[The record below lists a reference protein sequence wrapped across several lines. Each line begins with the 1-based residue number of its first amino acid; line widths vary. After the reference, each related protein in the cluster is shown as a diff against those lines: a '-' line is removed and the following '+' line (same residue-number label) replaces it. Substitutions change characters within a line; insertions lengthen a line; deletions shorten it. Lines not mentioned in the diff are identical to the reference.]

1 MIWLTWRQFRT
12 QAAVVFAAVA
22 VLAAVLAV
30 TGPHLADLYR
40 TAGSGLVDQVSS
52 ADQALYYTGLLVV
65 LAVPAVIGMFWGA
78 PLISRELET
87 GTHYLAW
94 NQGVTR
100 TRWLATKLGLGTA
113 ASMTAAGLTSL
124 AVSWWSSPI
133 DRAVDGGGPTDTYF
147 ARIDPVAFAARGV
160 VPMAHAAFAFV
171 LGVALGL
178 VIRRTLPAMA
188 TTFALYAAV
197 QIVVPLWI
205 RSHLAAPDRTTVP
218 IEPDGAPIS
227 VQNEA
232 GEIIA
237 HLDDVPGAWVTS
249 QQTLNAAGQPAPVP
263 SSFPDCLRTESGPPT
278 LEQFER
284 CIADLGA
291 LGYQQQVTFQP
302 AGNFWALQWAE
313 TGLYLG
319 LALALTGFC
328 AWWIRRR
335 VT

>member
-12 QAAVVFAAVA
+12 QAALMSAAVA
-22 VLAAVLAV
+22 ALAVTLAV
-30 TGPHLADLYR
+30 TGPQLADLYR
-40 TAGSGLVDQVSS
+40 AAGSSLVDRLSS
-52 ADQALYYTGLLVV
+52 SDQTLYYTGLLVV

-100 TRWLATKLGLGTA
+100 TRWLATKLGLGATA
-113 ASMTAAGLTSL
+113 AMTAAGLAAL

-133 DRAVDGGGPTDTYF
+133 DRAVNGGGATDTYF
-147 ARIDPVAFAARGV
+147 PRLDPVAFAARGV

-188 TTFALYAAV
+188 TTLVVYVTV
-197 QIVVPLWI
+197 QISVPLWL
-205 RSHLAAPDRTTVP
+205 RPYLAATDRITVP
-218 IEPDGAPIS
+218 IEPGGAPIS
-227 VQNEA
+227 IQEGA
-232 GEIIA
+232 KEIVA
-237 HLDDVPGAWVTS
+237 HPEVPGAWETS
-249 QQTLNAAGQPAPVP
+249 QQTLDAAGQPVPVP
-263 SSFPDCLRTESGPPT
+263 SSFADCLRTESGPPT
-278 LEQFER
+278 AQQFDG
-284 CIADLGA
+284 CLPDLGA
-291 LGYQQQVTFQP
+291 QGYKQQVTYQP
-302 AGNFWALQWAE
+302 PGNFWALQWAE

-328 AWWIRRR
+328 IWWIRRR
-335 VT
+335 LT

>member
-1 MIWLTWRQFRT
+1 MIWLTWRQFRV
-12 QAAVVFAAVA
+12 QATVVFAAVA
-22 VLAAVLAV
+22 ALAAILAV
-30 TGPHLADLYR
+30 TGPQLADLYR
-40 TAGSGLVDQVSS
+40 TSGSGLVDQVSGS
-52 ADQALYYTGLLVV
+52 EQALYYTGLLVV
-65 LAVPAVIGMFWGA
+65 LAVPVVIGMFWGA

-87 GTHYLAW
+87 GTHCLAW

-100 TRWLATKLGLGTA
+100 TRWLAAKLGLGAA

-133 DRAVDGGGPTDTYF
+133 DRAVNGGGATDTYF
-147 ARIDPVAFAARGV
+147 RRLDPVAFAARGV

-197 QIVVPLWI
+197 QIAVPMWI
-205 RSHLAAPDRTTVP
+205 RSHLAAADRITVP
-218 IEPDGAPIS
+218 IKPGGAPIS
-227 VQNEA
+227 IQDGARQIV
-232 GEIIA
+232 A
-237 HLDDVPGAWVTS
+237 HLEEVPGAWVTS
-249 QQTLNAAGQPAPVP
+249 QQTLNAAGRPAPVP
-263 SSFPDCLRTESGPPT
+263 SSFADCLRTESGPPT
-278 LEQFER
+278 LEQVDR
-284 CIADLGA
+284 CVAHLGA
-291 LGYQQQVTFQP
+291 LGYQQQVTYQP

-319 LALALTGFC
+319 LTLALTGFC

>member
-12 QAAVVFAAVA
+12 QAAVMFAAVA
-22 VLAAVLAV
+22 ALAATLVV
-30 TGPHLADLYR
+30 TGPQLADLYR
-40 TAGSGLVDQVSS
+40 AAGSGLVDQVSS
-52 ADQALYYTGLLVV
+52 SDQTLYYTGLLVV

-78 PLISRELET
+78 PLIARELET

-100 TRWLATKLGLGTA
+100 TRWLATKLGLGAA

-133 DRAVDGGGPTDTYF
+133 DRAVNGGGATDTYF
-147 ARIDPVAFAARGV
+147 PRLDPVAFAARGV

-197 QIVVPLWI
+197 QIVVPMWI
-205 RSHLAAPDRTTVP
+205 RPHLAATDQTTVP
-218 IEPDGAPIS
+218 IEPGGAPIS
-227 VQNEA
+227 IQEGAKQIV
-232 GEIIA
+232 A
-237 HLDDVPGAWVTS
+237 HPEVPGAWETS
-249 QQTLNAAGQPAPVP
+249 QQTLNAAGQPSTVP
-263 SSFPDCLRTESGPPT
+263 SSFADCLHTESGPPT
-278 LEQFER
+278 LQQFDR
-284 CIADLGA
+284 CVADLGA
-291 LGYQQQVTFQP
+291 LGYKQQVTYQP
-302 AGNFWALQWAE
+302 ADNFWALQWAE

>member
-30 TGPHLADLYR
+30 TGPQLADLYR
-40 TAGSGLVDQVSS
+40 TAGSGLVDQVSR

-65 LAVPAVIGMFWGA
+65 LAVPTVIGMFWGA

-100 TRWLATKLGLGTA
+100 TRWLAAKLGLGTA
-113 ASMTAAGLTSL
+113 ASMAAAGLTSL

-133 DRAVDGGGPTDTYF
+133 DRAVNGGGPTDTYF

-160 VPMAHAAFAFV
+160 VPLAHAAFAFV

-197 QIVVPLWI
+197 QIVVPMWI
-205 RSHLAAPDRTTVP
+205 RPHLAAPDRTTVP

-227 VQNEA
+227 VQDEA

-237 HLDDVPGAWVTS
+237 HLDEVPGAWVTS

-291 LGYQQQVTFQP
+291 LGYKQQVTYQP

-313 TGLYLG
+313 TGLFLG

-328 AWWIRRR
+328 VWWIRRR

>member
-12 QAAVVFAAVA
+12 QAAVVYAAVA
-22 VLAAVLAV
+22 ALAATLAV
-30 TGPHLADLYR
+30 TGPRLSDLYR
-40 TAGSGLVDQVSS
+40 TAGSSLVDQVSS
-52 ADQALYYTGLLVV
+52 ADQTLYYAGLSAV

-100 TRWLATKLGLGTA
+100 TRWLATKLGLGVV

-124 AVSWWSSPI
+124 VVSWWSSPI
-133 DRAVDGGGPTDTYF
+133 DRAVNGGGATDTYF
-147 ARIDPVAFAARGV
+147 PRLDPVAFAARGV

-197 QIVVPLWI
+197 QISVPMWI
-205 RSHLAAPDRTTVP
+205 RTHLATAERAIVP
-218 IEPDGAPIS
+218 IEPGGAPIS
-227 VQNEA
+227 IQDGA
-232 GEIIA
+232 KEIVA
-237 HLDDVPGAWVTS
+237 HLEEVPGSWVVS

-263 SSFPDCLRTESGPPT
+263 SSFADCLHTVSGPPT
-278 LEQFER
+278 LQQFDR
-284 CIADLGA
+284 CVGDLDA
-291 LGYQQQVTFQP
+291 LGYQQQVTYQP

>member
-22 VLAAVLAV
+22 ALAAVLAV
-30 TGPHLADLYR
+30 TGPHLAGLYR

-113 ASMTAAGLTSL
+113 ASMAAAGLTSL

-160 VPMAHAAFAFV
+160 APLAHAAFAFV
-171 LGVALGL
+171 LGVVLGL

-197 QIVVPLWI
+197 QIVVPMWI

-227 VQNEA
+227 VQDEA

-291 LGYQQQVTFQP
+291 LGYKQQVTYQP

>member
-12 QAAVVFAAVA
+12 QAAVMFAAVA
-22 VLAAVLAV
+22 ALAATLAV
-30 TGPHLADLYR
+30 TGPQLADLYR
-40 TAGSGLVDQVSS
+40 TAGSSLVDQVSS
-52 ADQALYYTGLLVV
+52 SDQTVYYAGLVMV

-100 TRWLATKLGLGTA
+100 TRWLATKLGLGA
-113 ASMTAAGLTSL
+113 AAAMTTAGLAAL

-133 DRAVDGGGPTDTYF
+133 DRAVNGGGATDTYF
-147 ARIDPVAFAARGV
+147 PRLDPVAFAARGV

-178 VIRRTLPAMA
+178 IIRRTLPAMA
-188 TTFALYAAV
+188 TTLVVYAAV
-197 QIVVPLWI
+197 QISVPMWV
-205 RSHLAAPDRTTVP
+205 RPHLAAPDRTTVP
-218 IEPDGAPIS
+218 IEPGGAPIS
-227 VQNEA
+227 IQEGAKQIVVHPE
-232 GEIIA
+232 
-237 HLDDVPGAWVTS
+237 VPGAWETS
-249 QQTLNAAGQPAPVP
+249 QQTLNAAGQPSSVP
-263 SSFPDCLRTESGPPT
+263 SPFADCLHTESGPPT
-278 LEQFER
+278 LQQFDR
-284 CIADLGA
+284 CLADLGA
-291 LGYQQQVTFQP
+291 LGYKQQVTYQP
-302 AGNFWALQWAE
+302 AGNFWTLQWAE

-335 VT
+335 LT

>member
-22 VLAAVLAV
+22 AFAAALAV
-30 TGPHLADLYR
+30 TGPQLAGLYR
-40 TAGSGLVDQVSS
+40 TAGSSLVDQVSS
-52 ADQALYYTGLLVV
+52 SDQSVYYAGLLIV

-100 TRWLATKLGLGTA
+100 TRWLATKLGLGA
-113 ASMTAAGLTSL
+113 AAAMTAAGLTSL

-133 DRAVDGGGPTDTYF
+133 DRAVNGGGATDTYF
-147 ARIDPVAFAARGV
+147 PRLDPVAFAARGV

-188 TTFALYAAV
+188 TTLVVYAAV
-197 QIVVPLWI
+197 QISVPLWL
-205 RSHLAAPDRTTVP
+205 RPHLAATERTTVP
-218 IEPDGAPIS
+218 IEPGGAPIS
-227 VQNEA
+227 IQEGAKQIVTHPE
-232 GEIIA
+232 
-237 HLDDVPGAWVTS
+237 VPGAWVTS
-249 QQTLNAAGQPAPVP
+249 QQTLNAAGQPVPVP
-263 SSFPDCLRTESGPPT
+263 SSFADCLRTESGPPT
-278 LEQFER
+278 LQQFDR
-284 CIADLGA
+284 CLADLGA
-291 LGYQQQVTFQP
+291 LGYQQQVTYHP

-335 VT
+335 LT

>member
-12 QAAVVFAAVA
+12 QAAVLFAAVA
-22 VLAAVLAV
+22 ALAATLAV
-30 TGPHLADLYR
+30 TGPQLAGLYR
-40 TAGSGLVDQVSS
+40 TAGSDLVDQVSS
-52 ADQALYYTGLLVV
+52 SDQTLYYTGLAVV

-78 PLISRELET
+78 PLISRELEA

-100 TRWLATKLGLGTA
+100 TRWLATKLGLGA
-113 ASMTAAGLTSL
+113 AGSITAAGLAAL

-133 DRAVDGGGPTDTYF
+133 DRAVNGGAETDTYF
-147 ARIDPVAFAARGV
+147 PRLDPVAFAARGV

-178 VIRRTLPAMA
+178 VIRRTLAAMA
-188 TTFALYAAV
+188 TTLVAYAAV
-197 QIVVPLWI
+197 QITVPMWI
-205 RSHLAAPDRTTVP
+205 RPHLVASDQTTVP
-218 IEPDGAPIS
+218 ITTGIPIS
-227 VQNEA
+227 IQEGA
-232 GEIIA
+232 KEIVA
-237 HLDDVPGAWVTS
+237 QAEVPGAWETS
-249 QQTLNAAGQPAPVP
+249 QQTLNAAGQRSSLP
-263 SSFPDCLRTESGPPT
+263 SSFAECLRPESGSPT
-278 LEQFER
+278 ARQIDG

-291 LGYQQQVTFQP
+291 QGYQQQVTYQP
-302 AGNFWALQWAE
+302 ARNFWALQWAE
-313 TGLYLG
+313 TGLYIA

>member
-12 QAAVVFAAVA
+12 QAAVMFAAVA
-22 VLAAVLAV
+22 ALAATLAV
-30 TGPHLADLYR
+30 TGPQLADLYR
-40 TAGSGLVDQVSS
+40 AAGSSLVDQLPSS
-52 ADQALYYTGLLVV
+52 DQTLYYAGLLVV
-65 LAVPAVIGMFWGA
+65 LAVPVAIGMFWGA

-100 TRWLATKLGLGTA
+100 TRWLATKLGLGAA
-113 ASMTAAGLTSL
+113 ASMTAAGLAAL

-133 DRAVDGGGPTDTYF
+133 DRAVNGGGATDTYF
-147 ARIDPVAFAARGV
+147 SQLDPVAFAARGV

-197 QIVVPLWI
+197 QIVVPMWI
-205 RSHLAAPDRTTVP
+205 RPHLAAADRTTVP
-218 IEPDGAPIS
+218 IEPGGAPIS
-227 VQNEA
+227 IQDGAEQIV
-232 GEIIA
+232 A
-237 HLDDVPGAWVTS
+237 HLEEVPGSWVTF

-263 SSFPDCLRTESGPPT
+263 SSFADCLHTESGPPA
-278 LEQFER
+278 LQQVDR
-284 CIADLGA
+284 CVADLGA
-291 LGYQQQVTFQP
+291 LGYKQQVTYQP

-335 VT
+335 LT

>member
-22 VLAAVLAV
+22 ALAATLAV
-30 TGPHLADLYR
+30 TGPQLADLYR
-40 TAGSGLVDQVSS
+40 TAGSGLVDQVSRS
-52 ADQALYYTGLLVV
+52 DQTLYYTGLLVV

-78 PLISRELET
+78 PLIARELET

-100 TRWLATKLGLGTA
+100 TRWLATKLGLGAA
-113 ASMTAAGLTSL
+113 ASMAAAGLTSL

-133 DRAVDGGGPTDTYF
+133 DRAVNGGGATDTYF
-147 ARIDPVAFAARGV
+147 PRLDPVAFASRGA

-188 TTFALYAAV
+188 TTFAVYTAV
-197 QIVVPLWI
+197 QIVVPTWI
-205 RSHLAAPDRTTVP
+205 RPHLATADRTILP
-218 IEPDGAPIS
+218 IEPGAAPIS
-227 VQNEA
+227 IQDGA
-232 GEIIA
+232 KEIVA
-237 HLDDVPGAWVTS
+237 HLEEVPGAWVTS

-263 SSFPDCLRTESGPPT
+263 SAFADCLRTESGPPA
-278 LEQFER
+278 LQQVEG
-284 CIADLGA
+284 CVADLGA
-291 LGYQQQVTFQP
+291 LGYQQQVTYQP

>member
-12 QAAVVFAAVA
+12 QAAVMSAAVA
-22 VLAAVLAV
+22 VLAATLAV
-30 TGPHLADLYR
+30 TGPQLADLYR
-40 TAGSGLVDQVSS
+40 TAGSSLVDQVSS
-52 ADQALYYTGLLVV
+52 SDQTLYYTGLLVV

-100 TRWLATKLGLGTA
+100 TRWLATKLGLGAA
-113 ASMTAAGLTSL
+113 ASMTAAGLAAL

-133 DRAVDGGGPTDTYF
+133 DQAVNGGGATDTYF
-147 ARIDPVAFAARGV
+147 PRLDPVAFAARGV

-178 VIRRTLPAMA
+178 VIRRTLAAMA
-188 TTFALYAAV
+188 TTLVAYTAV
-197 QIVVPLWI
+197 QITVPMWI
-205 RSHLAAPDRTTVP
+205 RPHLAASDQTTVP
-218 IEPDGAPIS
+218 ITTGIPIS
-227 VQNEA
+227 IQEDAKEVV
-232 GEIIA
+232 A
-237 HLDDVPGAWVTS
+237 HPEVPGAWETS
-249 QQTLNAAGQPAPVP
+249 QQTLNAAGQPSSLP
-263 SSFPDCLRTESGPPT
+263 SSFAECIRTESGSPT
-278 LEQFER
+278 AQQFDG

-291 LGYQQQVTFQP
+291 QGYQQQVTYQP
-302 AGNFWALQWAE
+302 AGNFWTLQWAE
-313 TGLYLG
+313 TGLYLAI
-319 LALALTGFC
+319 ALALTGFC

>member
-12 QAAVVFAAVA
+12 QAAVMFAAVA
-22 VLAAVLAV
+22 FLTAALAV
-30 TGPHLADLYR
+30 TGPQLSDLYR
-40 TAGSGLVDQVSS
+40 TAGSSLVDQVASS
-52 ADQALYYTGLLVV
+52 DQTLYYIGLLVV

-78 PLISRELET
+78 PLIARELET

-100 TRWLATKLGLGTA
+100 TRWLATKLGFGTA
-113 ASMTAAGLTSL
+113 AAMTVAGLASL

-133 DRAVDGGGPTDTYF
+133 DQAVNGGGATDTYF
-147 ARIDPVAFAARGV
+147 PRLDPVAFAARGV

-178 VIRRTLPAMA
+178 VVRRTLPAMA

-197 QIVVPLWI
+197 QIVVPMWI
-205 RSHLAAPDRTTVP
+205 RSHLAAADRTILP
-218 IEPDGAPIS
+218 IEPGGAPIS
-227 VQNEA
+227 IQDGARQVV
-232 GEIIA
+232 A
-237 HLDDVPGAWVTS
+237 HLEEVPGAWVTS
-249 QQTLNAAGQPAPVP
+249 QQTLNAAGQPTPVP
-263 SSFPDCLRTESGPPT
+263 SSFADCLRTESGPPA
-278 LEQFER
+278 LQQVEG
-284 CIADLGA
+284 CVADLGA
-291 LGYQQQVTFQP
+291 LGYKQQVTYQP

-319 LALALTGFC
+319 LVLALTGFC

>member
-12 QAAVVFAAVA
+12 QAAVVFGVVAA
-22 VLAAVLAV
+22 LAATLAV
-30 TGPHLADLYR
+30 TGPQLADLYR
-40 TAGSGLVDQVSS
+40 TAGSDLVDQVSS
-52 ADQALYYTGLLVV
+52 SDQTLYYAGLAVV
-65 LAVPAVIGMFWGA
+65 LAVPVVIGMFWGA

-87 GTHYLAW
+87 GTHCLAW

-100 TRWLATKLGLGTA
+100 TRWLATKMGFGVA
-113 ASMTAAGLTSL
+113 ASMTAAGLAAL

-133 DRAVDGGGPTDTYF
+133 DRAVNGGAETDTYF
-147 ARIDPVAFAARGV
+147 SRLDPVAFAARGV

-188 TTFALYAAV
+188 TAFTLYAAV

-205 RSHLAAPDRTTVP
+205 RPLLAAPDRTNVP
-218 IEPDGAPIS
+218 IETGTPIS
-227 VQNEA
+227 IQGDAEQIAVHLEA
-232 GEIIA
+232 
-237 HLDDVPGAWVTS
+237 PGAWLTS

-263 SSFPDCLRTESGPPT
+263 SSFADCLHTESGLPT
-278 LEQFER
+278 MQQIDG
-284 CIADLGA
+284 CVTDLGA
-291 LGYQQQVTFQP
+291 LGYKQQVTYQP
-302 AGNFWALQWAE
+302 AEHFWALQWAE
-313 TGLYLG
+313 TGLYIA

>member
-12 QAAVVFAAVA
+12 QAAVMFAAVA
-22 VLAAVLAV
+22 ALAAALAV
-30 TGPHLADLYR
+30 TGPQLADLYR
-40 TAGSGLVDQVSS
+40 AAGSSLVDRLSS
-52 ADQALYYTGLLVV
+52 SDQTVYYAGLLVV

-100 TRWLATKLGLGTA
+100 TRWLATKLGLGVA
-113 ASMTAAGLTSL
+113 AALTAAGLASL

-133 DRAVDGGGPTDTYF
+133 DRAVNGGGATDTF
-147 ARIDPVAFAARGV
+147 FPRLDPVAFAARGV

-171 LGVALGL
+171 PGVALGL

-188 TTFALYAAV
+188 TTLVVYAAV
-197 QIVVPLWI
+197 QLSAPMWI
-205 RSHLAAPDRTTVP
+205 RPHLAATDRTTVP
-218 IEPDGAPIS
+218 IEPGTPIS
-227 VQNEA
+227 IQEGA
-232 GEIIA
+232 KEIVT
-237 HLDDVPGAWVTS
+237 HPEVPGAWLTS

-263 SSFPDCLRTESGPPT
+263 SSFADCLRTESGPPT
-278 LEQFER
+278 LQQFDR

-291 LGYQQQVTFQP
+291 LGYKQQVTYQP
-302 AGNFWALQWAE
+302 AGNFWVLQWAE

-335 VT
+335 LT

>member
-12 QAAVVFAAVA
+12 QAAVMLAAVA
-22 VLAAVLAV
+22 ALAATLVV
-30 TGPHLADLYR
+30 TGPQLADLYR

-52 ADQALYYTGLLVV
+52 SDQTLYYTGLLVV

-100 TRWLATKLGLGTA
+100 TRWLATKLGLGAA

-133 DRAVDGGGPTDTYF
+133 DRAVNGGGATDTYF
-147 ARIDPVAFAARGV
+147 PRLDPVAFAARGV

-197 QIVVPLWI
+197 QIAVPMWI
-205 RSHLAAPDRTTVP
+205 RSHLAAADRTILA
-218 IEPDGAPIS
+218 IEPGNAPIS
-227 VQNEA
+227 IQDGARQIV
-232 GEIIA
+232 A
-237 HLDDVPGAWVTS
+237 HLDEVPGAWVTS
-249 QQTLNAAGQPAPVP
+249 QQTLNAAGQPSPVP
-263 SSFPDCLRTESGPPT
+263 SSFADCLRTESGPPA
-278 LEQFER
+278 LQQVDR
-284 CIADLGA
+284 CVADLGA
-291 LGYQQQVTFQP
+291 LGYKQQVTYQP

-328 AWWIRRR
+328 AWWICRR

>member
-12 QAAVVFAAVA
+12 QAAVMFAAVA
-22 VLAAVLAV
+22 FLTAALAV
-30 TGPHLADLYR
+30 TGPQLSDLYR
-40 TAGSGLVDQVSS
+40 TAGSSLVDQVASS
-52 ADQALYYTGLLVV
+52 DQTLYYIGLLVV

-78 PLISRELET
+78 PLIARELGT

-100 TRWLATKLGLGTA
+100 TRWLATKLGFGTA
-113 ASMTAAGLTSL
+113 AAMTVAGLASL

-133 DRAVDGGGPTDTYF
+133 DQAVNGGGATDTYF
-147 ARIDPVAFAARGV
+147 PRLDPVAFAARGV

-197 QIVVPLWI
+197 QIVVPMWI
-205 RSHLAAPDRTTVP
+205 RSHLAAADRTILP
-218 IEPDGAPIS
+218 IEPGGAPIS
-227 VQNEA
+227 IQDGARQVV
-232 GEIIA
+232 A
-237 HLDDVPGAWVTS
+237 HFEEVPGAWVTS
-249 QQTLNAAGQPAPVP
+249 QQTLNAAGQPTPVP
-263 SSFPDCLRTESGPPT
+263 SSFADCLRTESGPPA
-278 LEQFER
+278 LQQVEG
-284 CIADLGA
+284 CVADLGA
-291 LGYQQQVTFQP
+291 LGYKQQVTYQP

-319 LALALTGFC
+319 LVLALTGFC

>member
-12 QAAVVFAAVA
+12 QAAVMFAAVA
-22 VLAAVLAV
+22 ALAAALAV
-30 TGPHLADLYR
+30 TGPQLADHYR
-40 TAGSGLVDQVSS
+40 AAGSGLVDRISS
-52 ADQALYYTGLLVV
+52 SDQAVYYAGLVAV

-100 TRWLATKLGLGTA
+100 TRWLATKLGLGA
-113 ASMTAAGLTSL
+113 AAAMTAAGLVAL

-133 DRAVDGGGPTDTYF
+133 DRAVDGGGATDTYF
-147 ARIDPVAFAARGV
+147 PRLDPVAFAARGV
-160 VPMAHAAFAFV
+160 VPLAHAAFAFV

-188 TTFALYAAV
+188 TTLVVYAAV
-197 QIVVPLWI
+197 QISVPLWI
-205 RSHLAAPDRTTVP
+205 RPHLAATDRTVVP

-227 VQNEA
+227 IQDGAKQIV
-232 GEIIA
+232 A
-237 HLDDVPGAWVTS
+237 HLEDVPGAWVTS
-249 QQTLNAAGQPAPVP
+249 QQTLNAAGQPASLP
-263 SSFPDCLRTESGPPT
+263 SSFADCLHAEPGAPG
-278 LEQFER
+278 LQQFDR
-284 CIADLGA
+284 CVADLGA
-291 LGYQQQVTFQP
+291 QGYQQQVTYQP
-302 AGNFWALQWAE
+302 AGNFWTLQWAE

-319 LALALTGFC
+319 LALALTGLC

-335 VT
+335 LT

>member
-22 VLAAVLAV
+22 ALAV
-30 TGPHLADLYR
+30 TLVVTGPQLTDLYR
-40 TAGSGLVDQVSS
+40 TAGSSLVNQVSS
-52 ADQALYYTGLLVV
+52 SDQTLYYTGLLVV

-78 PLISRELET
+78 PLIARELET

-100 TRWLATKLGLGTA
+100 TRWLATKLGLGAA

-133 DRAVDGGGPTDTYF
+133 DRAVNGGGATDTYF
-147 ARIDPVAFAARGV
+147 PRLDPVAFAARSV

-178 VIRRTLPAMA
+178 LIRRTLPAMA

-197 QIVVPLWI
+197 QIAVPTWI
-205 RSHLAAPDRTTVP
+205 RSHLAAADRIILP
-218 IEPDGAPIS
+218 IEPDGAPIRIQDGARQI
-227 VQNEA
+227 V
-232 GEIIA
+232 A
-237 HLDDVPGAWVTS
+237 HPEEVPGAWVTS
-249 QQTLNAAGQPAPVP
+249 QQTLNAAGQPTPVP
-263 SSFPDCLRTESGPPT
+263 SSFADCLQTESGPPA
-278 LEQFER
+278 LQQVDR
-284 CIADLGA
+284 CVADLGA
-291 LGYQQQVTFQP
+291 LGYEQQVTYQP
-302 AGNFWALQWAE
+302 AGNFWTLQWAE

-328 AWWIRRR
+328 AWWIRR

>member
-12 QAAVVFAAVA
+12 QAAVMFAAVTA
-22 VLAAVLAV
+22 LAATLAV
-30 TGPHLADLYR
+30 TGPQLADLYR
-40 TAGSGLVDQVSS
+40 AAGSSLVDRLSSSDQSVYYAGLV
-52 ADQALYYTGLLVV
+52 VV

-100 TRWLATKLGLGTA
+100 TRWLATKLGLGAGA
-113 ASMTAAGLTSL
+113 AMTAAGLAAL

-133 DRAVDGGGPTDTYF
+133 DRAVNGGGATDTYF
-147 ARIDPVAFAARGV
+147 PRLDPVAFAARGV

-171 LGVALGL
+171 LGVTLGL

-188 TTFALYAAV
+188 TTLAVYAAV
-197 QIVVPLWI
+197 QITVPMWI
-205 RSHLAAPDRTTVP
+205 RPHLATTDRTTVP
-218 IEPDGAPIS
+218 IEPGGAPIS
-227 VQNEA
+227 IQEGA
-232 GEIIA
+232 KEIVT
-237 HLDDVPGAWVTS
+237 HPEVPGAWVTS
-249 QQTLNAAGQPAPVP
+249 QQTLNAAGHPALVP
-263 SSFPDCLRTESGPPT
+263 SSFADCLHTESGPPT
-278 LEQFER
+278 LQQFDR
-284 CIADLGA
+284 CLADLGA
-291 LGYQQQVTFQP
+291 QGYQQQVTYQP
-302 AGNFWALQWAE
+302 AGNFWNLQWAE

-335 VT
+335 LT

>member
-22 VLAAVLAV
+22 ALAAALAV
-30 TGPHLADLYR
+30 TGPQLADLYR
-40 TAGSGLVDQVSS
+40 TAGSSLVDQVSS
-52 ADQALYYTGLLVV
+52 SDQSVYYAGLLVV
-65 LAVPAVIGMFWGA
+65 LAVPPVIGMFWGA

-100 TRWLATKLGLGTA
+100 TRWLATKLSLGAA

-133 DRAVDGGGPTDTYF
+133 DRAVNGGGATDTYF
-147 ARIDPVAFAARGV
+147 PRLDPVAFAARGV
-160 VPMAHAAFAFV
+160 VPMAYAAFAFV
-171 LGVALGL
+171 LGIALGL

-188 TTFALYAAV
+188 TTLVVYAAV
-197 QIVVPLWI
+197 QISVPLWL
-205 RSHLAAPDRTTVP
+205 RPHLAATERTTVP
-218 IEPDGAPIS
+218 IEPGGVPIS
-227 VQNEA
+227 IQEGAKQIVTHPE
-232 GEIIA
+232 
-237 HLDDVPGAWVTS
+237 VPGAWVTS
-249 QQTLNAAGQPAPVP
+249 QQTLNAAGQPVSVP
-263 SSFPDCLRTESGPPT
+263 SSFADCLRTESGPPT
-278 LEQFER
+278 LQQYDR
-284 CIADLGA
+284 CLADLGA
-291 LGYQQQVTFQP
+291 RGYQQQVTYHP

-319 LALALTGFC
+319 LASALAGFC

-335 VT
+335 LT

>member
-12 QAAVVFAAVA
+12 QAAVMFAAVA
-22 VLAAVLAV
+22 ALAATLAV
-30 TGPHLADLYR
+30 TGPQLADLYR
-40 TAGSGLVDQVSS
+40 TAGSSLVDQVSS
-52 ADQALYYTGLLVV
+52 ADQTLYYTGLLVV

-78 PLISRELET
+78 PLIARELET

-100 TRWLATKLGLGTA
+100 TRWLATKLGLGAA
-113 ASMTAAGLTSL
+113 ASMTAAGLVAL

-133 DRAVDGGGPTDTYF
+133 DRAVNSGGATDTYF
-147 ARIDPVAFAARGV
+147 PRLDPVAFAARGV

-197 QIVVPLWI
+197 QIVVPMWI
-205 RSHLAAPDRTTVP
+205 RSHLAAADRTVLP
-218 IEPDGAPIS
+218 IEPGGAPIS
-227 VQNEA
+227 IQDGA
-232 GEIIA
+232 REIVA
-237 HLDDVPGAWVTS
+237 HLEAVPGSWVTS
-249 QQTLNAAGQPAPVP
+249 QQTLNAAGQPVPVP
-263 SSFPDCLRTESGPPT
+263 SSFADCLRTESGPPA
-278 LEQFER
+278 LQQVER
-284 CIADLGA
+284 CVADLGA
-291 LGYQQQVTFQP
+291 LGYEQQVTYQP

>member
-133 DRAVDGGGPTDTYF
+133 DRAVNGGGPTDTYF

-197 QIVVPLWI
+197 QIMVPMWI

-227 VQNEA
+227 VQDEA

-237 HLDDVPGAWVTS
+237 HLDEVPGAWVTS

-263 SSFPDCLRTESGPPT
+263 SSFPDCLRTDSGPPA

-291 LGYQQQVTFQP
+291 LGYQQQVTYQP

>member
-12 QAAVVFAAVA
+12 QAAVIFAAVA
-22 VLAAVLAV
+22 ALAAALAV
-30 TGPHLADLYR
+30 TGPQLSDLYR
-40 TAGSGLVDQVSS
+40 TAGSSLVDQVSR
-52 ADQALYYTGLLVV
+52 ADQTLYYTGLLVV

-100 TRWLATKLGLGTA
+100 TRWLATKLGFGAA

-133 DRAVDGGGPTDTYF
+133 DRAINGGGATDTYF
-147 ARIDPVAFAARGV
+147 PRLDPVAFAARGV
-160 VPMAHAAFAFV
+160 APMSHAVFAFV
-171 LGVALGL
+171 LGVTLGL

-197 QIVVPLWI
+197 QIAVPMWV
-205 RSHLAAPDRTTVP
+205 RSHLAAADRTTVP
-218 IEPDGAPIS
+218 IEPGGGPIS
-227 VQNEA
+227 VQDGA
-232 GEIIA
+232 RQLVA
-237 HLDDVPGAWVTS
+237 HPEDVPGAWVTA
-249 QQTLNAAGQPAPVP
+249 QQTLDGAGRPAPVP
-263 SSFPDCLRTESGPPT
+263 SSFADCLRTESGPPA
-278 LEQFER
+278 LQQVEG
-284 CIADLGA
+284 CLADLGA
-291 LGYQQQVTFQP
+291 LGYRQQVTYQP